1 MAVYDGENLLEVQN
15 GIGVICVHFLPY
27 RSLHILVK
35 RYNEAMRSLLFLMSF
50 LCGMMQIISAV
61 TLIFQIQLNSSG

>member
-15 GIGVICVHFLPY
+15 GIGLICPHFLPY

-35 RYNEAMRSLLFLMSF
+35 RHNEAMRSLWFLMMF
-50 LCGMMQIISAV
+50 LYGMMQIISAV
-61 TLIFQIQLNSSG
+61 SNSTEF